1 MERGAQG
8 ERTREAIIE
17 AAFSLFMQQGYHGT
31 SMRQMAREA
40 GISPAAIYNH
50 FESKEDIFVTVLD
63 LKAPYREVI
72 AALDGAQGE
81 DAEAYIQD
89 AFQRMRA
96 SIAEQFDH
104 MRLMF
109 TELLEFQGKHYGVV
123 AGAVLP
129 RALRVVQH
137 MREIDPRMRDLP
149 PMLIVRAFIGL
160 FISYSIAVSFL
171 GDVLGFQDDPQE
183 LRAMVDI
190 LLHGVL
196 EPASAAP
203 VSVDRSTGAG

>member
-1 MERGAQG
+1 
-8 ERTREAIIE
+8 
-17 AAFSLFMQQGYHGT
+17 
-31 SMRQMAREA
+31 
-40 GISPAAIYNH
+40 
-50 FESKEDIFVTVLD
+50 
-63 LKAPYREVI
+63 
-72 AALDGAQGE
+72 
-81 DAEAYIQD
+81 
-89 AFQRMRA
+89 
-96 SIAEQFDH
+96 

>member
-8 ERTREAIIE
+8 ERTREAIVE
-17 AAFSLFMQQGYHGT
+17 AAFLLFMQQGYHGT

-50 FESKEDIFVTVLD
+50 FESKEEIFVTVLG

-96 SIAEQFDH
+96 SIAEQFDN

-109 TELLEFQGKHYGVV
+109 TELLEFQGKHYGLV
-123 AGAVLP
+123 AGVVLP

-149 PMLIVRAFIGL
+149 PILVVRAFIGL
-160 FISYSIAVSFL
+160 FISYSITVSFL
-171 GDVLGFQDDPQE
+171 GDVLGFRDDPQE
-183 LRAMVDI
+183 LRAMVDV

-196 EPASAAP
+196 EAETATPAGFGGRA
-203 VSVDRSTGAG
+203 GAG